1 MNILCIIKLH
11 KGRIGGC
18 LLNSLSI
25 YSRNRIHSPDR
36 KSRGRTS
43 VMIVGVLLILLLSAG
58 CAAAAVTNLHVSPA
72 NPQVGDIVTIRG
84 QASPDEVI
92 CATVTFSQNVSVLNG
107 KYNYDFGEVS
117 IPADTYCCITA
128 KDVENLVMSTDLFG
142 IPVSKTQE
150 AHDCCA
156 NMTMSNIPVDLCCPL
171 VLEGN
176 AVGTD
181 PVNIT
186 MTAQIDIEADENG
199 NFEYLYETNNV
210 PPGEFSV
217 EVGNEIKVVTLS
229 SEDGKG
235 GGKGTGEAKIGGLQT
250 QEELTAPE
258 ELPSVPENVSNVT
271 EQIVP
276 PETQPEPTVAP
287 KSFMDNIWSVI
298 ESFLKW
304 LGLD

>member
-18 LLNSLSI
+18 LLNSLSV

-43 VMIVGVLLILLLSAG
+43 VIIVGVLLILLLSAG
-58 CAAAAVTNLHVSPA
+58 CAAAAVTNLHISPA
-72 NPQVGDIVTIRG
+72 HPQVGDTVTIQG
-84 QASPDEVI
+84 KASPNEVI
-92 CATVTFSQNVSVLNG
+92 YANVTFSESTPVTNG
-107 KYNYDFGEVS
+107 EFCCDLGEVS
-117 IPADTYCCITA
+117 IPADTYCTVTV
-128 KDVENLVMSTDLFG
+128 DGVENLVLATEVFG

-150 AHDCCA
+150 AYDHCA
-156 NMTMSNIPVDLCCPL
+156 HMDVSNIPVDLCCPL
-171 VLEGN
+171 VLEGK
-176 AVGTD
+176 AAGAD
-181 PVNIT
+181 SVNIT
-186 MTAQIDIEADENG
+186 MEAMVSIKADKNG
-199 NFEYLYETNNV
+199 NFKYLYETNNM
-210 PPGEFSV
+210 PSGEFTL
-217 EVGNEIKVVTLS
+217 EVGDQTKVVTLS

-235 GGKGTGEAKIGGLQT
+235 GGKGTGEAKIVGLQT

-287 KSFMDNIWSVI
+287 KSFMDNIWSLI
-298 ESFLKW
+298 DNFFKW